1 MNSWKSLASFWQKS
15 WRRSIGI
22 GLKTEHCI
30 QIRDIEDFVYVRS
43 IQTGIKFTKLTKEIL
58 RALEFYE
65 WV

>member
-43 IQTGIKFTKLTKEIL
+43 IQTGIKFT
-58 RALEFYE
+58 
-65 WV
+65 